1 MARTVLITGASR
13 GIGRVTAEIFAR
25 SGDQIVV
32 FDVDAARGEA
42 FAAEARAEGLLVD
55 FIATNITDTREVA
68 DSVAAAADRY
78 GSIDI
83 LVNCAGILH
92 LDSLAETN
100 EKIWD
105 RVMDINL
112 KGAFLVSQ
120 AVLPYMVKNGGGRII
135 NISSSAGRTGG
146 VKTGVAYSV
155 SKAGIIGLT
164 KTLARIGAANN
175 ITVNAIAPGTTNTDM
190 AKQFSSEEI
199 DAILGQIPLGR
210 LVEPDEIGS
219 AVFYLASESA
229 QMITGITLDINGGIY
244 MG

>member
-1 MARTVLITGASR
+1 MARTVVITGASR

-25 SGDQIVV
+25 AGDQIVV
-32 FDVDAARGEA
+32 FDVDEARGEA
-42 FAAEARAEGLLVD
+42 FAGEAKSKGLLVE
-55 FIATNITDTREVA
+55 FIRTNITDTAGVA
-68 DSVAAAADRY
+68 GSVAAAAERF
-78 GSIDI
+78 GSIDV

-92 LDSLAETN
+92 LDTLAETT

-120 AVLPYMVKNGGGRII
+120 AVFPYMVRNGGGRII

-164 KTLARIGAANN
+164 KTLARMGAADK
-175 ITVNAIAPGTTNTDM
+175 ITVNAIAPGTTNTEM
-190 AKQFSSEEI
+190 AKQFSSDEI
-199 DAILGQIPLGR
+199 EAILGQIPLGR
-210 LVEPDEIGS
+210 LVEPEEIGG

-229 QMITGITLDINGGIY
+229 QMISGITLDINGGIY

>member
-13 GIGRVTAEIFAR
+13 GIGRTTAEIFAR
-25 SGDQIVV
+25 AGDQIVV
-32 FDVDAARGEA
+32 FDVDEARGEA
-42 FAAEARAEGLLVD
+42 FAKEAKTKGLLVE
-55 FIATNITDTREVA
+55 FIRTNITDTAEVA
-68 DSVAAAADRY
+68 GSVAAAAERF
-78 GSIDI
+78 GSIDV

-92 LDSLAETN
+92 LDTLAETT

-120 AVLPYMVKNGGGRII
+120 AVFPYMVKGGGGRII

-164 KTLARIGAANN
+164 KTLARMGASDK

-190 AKQFSSEEI
+190 ARQFSSEEI
-199 DAILGQIPLGR
+199 DAILKQIPLGR
-210 LVEPDEIGS
+210 LVEPEEIGG

-229 QMITGITLDINGGIY
+229 RMITGITLDINGGIY